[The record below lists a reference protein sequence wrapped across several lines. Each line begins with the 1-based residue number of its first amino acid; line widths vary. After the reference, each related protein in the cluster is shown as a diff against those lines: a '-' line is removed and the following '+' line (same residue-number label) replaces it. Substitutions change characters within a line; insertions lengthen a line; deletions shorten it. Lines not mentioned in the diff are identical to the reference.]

1 MMFID
6 FGANDPNVDI
16 SSVQFESVNA
26 IVVKPKVPSPRFV
39 NNMNY
44 VTNRPLQDV
53 AWSPTSILWP
63 TKSNKMFSRYL
74 ILRHRE
80 YNKDITDLRKID
92 LQGRSYD
99 PTETHKLG
107 SFSWK
112 LHNKDHFRF
121 SVSGYN

>member
-26 IVVKPKVPSPRFV
+26 IIVDKTTRFV
-39 NNMNY
+39 DNIN
-44 VTNRPLQDV
+44 LE
-53 AWSPTSILWP
+53 
-63 TKSNKMFSRYL
+63 TKIDFVINKSSRYL

-80 YNKDITDLRKID
+80 YNNDITDVRKID

-99 PTETHKLG
+99 PTESHKLG
-107 SFSWK
+107 SFSRK
-112 LHNKDHFRF
+112 LHNMAHFRF
-121 SVSGYN
+121 IVSGFLFPVITNRSPIY